1 MWSKISNALKPTK
14 DIDQDQT
21 TDVLSRV
28 YEQHPNLS
36 VFHETT
42 KKLGLPKKVRSHLH
56 LRSNSSQ
63 VSLARGSS
71 SDTVR
76 DSSRP
81 SLEGSVRSILRD
93 PKTPGTG
100 QNVRFFSRDAYK
112 VISPDASASSSEPSP
127 ISFVDRLAR
136 VARPSAM
143 DVFAEA
149 DTSNLFNLS
158 PGNEMPQGLKT
169 PMLDT
174 AIEIPVGSPQETSTP
189 FRGLL
194 EVPVDP
200 SFALSPTSS
209 TFSAEISIPPTSPPP
224 RTRRSRA
231 LSDTVFQTM
240 LRKHAP
246 EADINDTSNAS
257 LVLVAEPPDPFRANA
272 TTYYTPGTM
281 IPPTPPQPTHSR
293 AASKEED
300 IIWNLRTQLALS
312 QELCAQYEIDLG
324 ARDELVQALTHRA
337 DVAEKEKEKSRNVL
351 RSWKKKAGELERMCR
366 TLEEEVDT
374 SRQESLERSVMDE
387 ASGEALRMLH
397 RQISQLEREKE
408 ALQDHADTAHLR
420 DQLREK
426 DAELDKLREEI
437 KSRDDAER
445 VLRDGIQ
452 EAREQMD
459 YLTTNSVRSSMAEE
473 ALILSNEEERERHST
488 IEHAWAEERMRM
500 VDAHDALQTDK
511 NALADAVQRIS
522 SELERINSE
531 HTTAIETVHK
541 DLDAAHQESAELHNT
556 IEDLQ
561 NDNEALKS
569 ELEALETKLLN
580 MEEEWSEGEN
590 QRVELESELQR
601 ATEEHETRITCLTAE
616 LTFANEN
623 VFRLES
629 NIKERD
635 AAISTLTTTL
645 LTRTD
650 EAESLREEL
659 TTIKVE
665 HSRAFSSQTRALQD
679 LQTQEKDL
687 RTQLEV
693 AVREKA
699 ESDIMLGMSKERVGS
714 LMDEVAK
721 LRRTVHE
728 MQQTSAARDVTILQ
742 LRKERERDREDVNG
756 LNIALDSKQQEL
768 ELIKRKISLK
778 SVAVSSTPVPSRVI
792 RRESMIGTP
801 SSSRPPSSM
810 SDASKDGKSD
820 TPSTSL
826 APRASFSALTRSVRI
841 NATTNPPGK
850 MGPPAPKSRSS
861 LATTT
866 PPTRTSLA
874 SSTTS
879 RAPSSLGKSN
889 TTPRPS
895 GLGTGAPR
903 RVSTSSVES
912 NLKTPVASGAR
923 RVSASSSVPSEID
936 EKEKEN
942 VTVTVSARGVKTPRR
957 VVPA

>member
-1 MWSKISNALKPTK
+1 
-14 DIDQDQT
+14 
-21 TDVLSRV
+21 
-28 YEQHPNLS
+28 
-36 VFHETT
+36 
-42 KKLGLPKKVRSHLH
+42 
-56 LRSNSSQ
+56 
-63 VSLARGSS
+63 
-71 SDTVR
+71 
-76 DSSRP
+76 
-81 SLEGSVRSILRD
+81 
-93 PKTPGTG
+93 
-100 QNVRFFSRDAYK
+100 
-112 VISPDASASSSEPSP
+112 
-127 ISFVDRLAR
+127 
-136 VARPSAM
+136 
-143 DVFAEA
+143 
-149 DTSNLFNLS
+149 
-158 PGNEMPQGLKT
+158 
-169 PMLDT
+169 
-174 AIEIPVGSPQETSTP
+174 
-189 FRGLL
+189 
-194 EVPVDP
+194 
-200 SFALSPTSS
+200 
-209 TFSAEISIPPTSPPP
+209 
-224 RTRRSRA
+224 
-231 LSDTVFQTM
+231 M

-293 AASKEED
+293 TASKEED

-324 ARDELVQALTHRA
+324 ARDELVQALTQRA
-337 DVAEKEKEKSRNVL
+337 EVAEKEKEKSRNVL
-351 RSWKKKAGELERMCR
+351 RGWKKKAGELERMCR

-374 SRQESLERSVMDE
+374 SRHESLERSIMDE

-408 ALQDHADTAHLR
+408 ALQDNADITHIR
-420 DQLREK
+420 NQLCEK
-426 DAELDKLREEI
+426 DVELGKLREEI

-452 EAREQMD
+452 EARAQMD

-473 ALILSNEEERERHST
+473 ALILANKEERERHLT
-488 IEHAWAEERMRM
+488 IERAWAEERTRM
-500 VDAHDALQTDK
+500 VDVHEALQTDK
-511 NALADAVQRIS
+511 NALANAVQRIS
-522 SELERINSE
+522 SELERVNSE
-531 HTTAIETVHK
+531 RVTAIETAHK
-541 DLDAAHQESAELHNT
+541 DLDAAHQESAEFYNT

-561 NDNEALKS
+561 NDNETLKS

-590 QRVELESELQR
+590 RRVELESELQR
-601 ATEEHETRITCLTAE
+601 VTEEHETRITSINAE

-623 VFRLES
+623 VSRLES
-629 NIKERD
+629 NMKERD
-635 AAISTLTTTL
+635 TTISTLTTTL
-645 LTRTD
+645 LTHTD

-659 TTIKVE
+659 TTLKVE
-665 HSRAFSSQTRALQD
+665 HSRALSSQTRALQD
-679 LQTQEKDL
+679 LQIQEKDL

-693 AVREKA
+693 AVREKV
-699 ESDIMLGMSKERVGS
+699 ESEIMLGMSKERVGS

-728 MQQTSAARDVTILQ
+728 MQQTSAARDVTIVQ
-742 LRKERERDREDVNG
+742 LRKERERDRQDVNG

-778 SVAVSSTPVPSRVI
+778 NVAASTTPVPSRAM
-792 RRESMIGTP
+792 RRESMAGTP

-826 APRASFSALTRSVRI
+826 APRASLSALTHSVRV
-841 NATTNPPGK
+841 NASTNPPSK
-850 MGPPAPKSRSS
+850 MGPPAPKPRLSS
-861 LATTT
+861 T
-866 PPTRTSLA
+866 PPTRASLT

-895 GLGTGAPR
+895 GPGMGVPR

-912 NLKTPVASGAR
+912 NLKTPVASSAR
-923 RVSASSSVPSEID
+923 RVSVSSSIPSEVD

-942 VTVTVSARGVKTPRR
+942 VKVTASARGVKPRR
-957 VVPA
+957 AVPA

>member
-1 MWSKISNALKPTK
+1 
-14 DIDQDQT
+14 
-21 TDVLSRV
+21 
-28 YEQHPNLS
+28 
-36 VFHETT
+36 
-42 KKLGLPKKVRSHLH
+42 
-56 LRSNSSQ
+56 
-63 VSLARGSS
+63 VSLTRGGS

-100 QNVRFFSRDAYK
+100 QNVRFFSRDALK
-112 VISPDASASSSEPSP
+112 AISPDASASSSEPSP
-127 ISFVDRLAR
+127 ISFADRLAR

-158 PGNEMPQGLKT
+158 PGNEIPQGLKT

-174 AIEIPVGSPQETSTP
+174 AIEIPEGFPQETSTP
-189 FRGLL
+189 FRGFL

-209 TFSAEISIPPTSPPP
+209 TFSGEISIPPTSPPP

-293 AASKEED
+293 TASKEED

-324 ARDELVQALTHRA
+324 ARDELVQALTQRA
-337 DVAEKEKEKSRNVL
+337 EVAEKEKEKSRNVL
-351 RSWKKKAGELERMCR
+351 RGWKKKAGELERMCR

-374 SRQESLERSVMDE
+374 SRHESLERSIMDE

-408 ALQDHADTAHLR
+408 ALQDNADITHIR
-420 DQLREK
+420 NQLCEK
-426 DAELDKLREEI
+426 DVELGKLREEI

-452 EAREQMD
+452 EARAQMD

-473 ALILSNEEERERHST
+473 ALILANKEERERHLT
-488 IEHAWAEERMRM
+488 IERAWAEERTRM
-500 VDAHDALQTDK
+500 VDVHEALQTDK
-511 NALADAVQRIS
+511 NALANAVQRIS
-522 SELERINSE
+522 SELERVNSE
-531 HTTAIETVHK
+531 RVTAIETAHK
-541 DLDAAHQESAELHNT
+541 DLDAAHQESAEFYNT

-561 NDNEALKS
+561 NDNETLKS

-590 QRVELESELQR
+590 RRVELESELQR
-601 ATEEHETRITCLTAE
+601 VTEEVRRSPLRMISLTNISQHETRITSINAE

-623 VFRLES
+623 VSRLES
-629 NIKERD
+629 NMKERD
-635 AAISTLTTTL
+635 TTISTLTTTL
-645 LTRTD
+645 LTHTD

-659 TTIKVE
+659 TTLKVE
-665 HSRAFSSQTRALQD
+665 HSRALSSQTRALQD

-693 AVREKA
+693 AVREKV
-699 ESDIMLGMSKERVGS
+699 ESEIMLGMSKERVGS

-728 MQQTSAARDVTILQ
+728 MQQTSAARDVTIVQ
-742 LRKERERDREDVNG
+742 LRKERERDRQDVNG

-768 ELIKRKISLK
+768 EL
-778 SVAVSSTPVPSRVI
+778 VSPSIYLVCFHL
-792 RRESMIGTP
+792 M
-801 SSSRPPSSM
+801 
-810 SDASKDGKSD
+810 
-820 TPSTSL
+820 
-826 APRASFSALTRSVRI
+826 
-841 NATTNPPGK
+841 
-850 MGPPAPKSRSS
+850 
-861 LATTT
+861 
-866 PPTRTSLA
+866 
-874 SSTTS
+874 
-879 RAPSSLGKSN
+879 
-889 TTPRPS
+889 
-895 GLGTGAPR
+895 
-903 RVSTSSVES
+903 
-912 NLKTPVASGAR
+912 
-923 RVSASSSVPSEID
+923 
-936 EKEKEN
+936 
-942 VTVTVSARGVKTPRR
+942 
-957 VVPA
+957 

>member
-14 DIDQDQT
+14 DVDQDQT

-36 VFHETT
+36 LFHETT

-63 VSLARGSS
+63 VSLTRGS

-112 VISPDASASSSEPSP
+112 AITPDASASTSEPSP
-127 ISFVDRLAR
+127 ISFADRLAK

-149 DTSNLFNLS
+149 DTSNIFNLS
-158 PGNEMPQGLKT
+158 PGNEIPQGLKT
-169 PMLDT
+169 PMLDS
-174 AIEIPVGSPQETSTP
+174 AIEITACSPQETSTP
-189 FRGLL
+189 FRGLP
-194 EVPVDP
+194 EIPVDP
-200 SFALSPTSS
+200 SFALSPTGSV
-209 TFSAEISIPPTSPPP
+209 FSAEISIPPTSPPP

-246 EADINDTSNAS
+246 EADINDTSNSS
-257 LVLVAEPPDPFRANA
+257 LVLVPEPPDPFRVNA

-293 AASKEED
+293 TASKEED

-324 ARDELVQALTHRA
+324 ARDELVQALTQRA
-337 DVAEKEKEKSRNVL
+337 EVAEKEKEKSRNVL

-408 ALQDHADTAHLR
+408 ALQDHADTVQLR
-420 DQLREK
+420 DQLHEK
-426 DAELDKLREEI
+426 DTELAKLREEI
-437 KSRDDAER
+437 KNRDDAER

-473 ALILSNEEERERHST
+473 ALIVANEEERVRHQT
-488 IEHAWAEERMRM
+488 IELAWAEERIRM
-500 VDAHDALQTDK
+500 VEAHEALQTDK
-511 NALADAVQRIS
+511 NSLADAVQRIS
-522 SELERINSE
+522 SELERIASE
-531 HTTAIETVHK
+531 HATAIEIAHK
-541 DLDAAHQESAELHNT
+541 DLDAAHQESAELHNN

-561 NDNEALKS
+561 NDNEALKAD
-569 ELEALETKLLN
+569 LEALETKLLD
-580 MEEEWSEGEN
+580 MEEGWSEGEN

-601 ATEEHETRITCLTAE
+601 TTEELETRITSITGE

-623 VFRLES
+623 VSRLES

-635 AAISTLTTTL
+635 ASISTLTTTL
-645 LTRTD
+645 LSRTD

-659 TTIKVE
+659 ATLKVE

-687 RTQLEV
+687 RSQLEV

-699 ESDIMLGMSKERVGS
+699 ESDILLGMSKERVGS

-728 MQQTSAARDVTILQ
+728 MQQTSAAREVTIVQ

-778 SVAVSSTPVPSRVI
+778 SIAASSTPVPSRAI

-826 APRASFSALTRSVRI
+826 APRASLSALTRSARI
-841 NATTNPPGK
+841 NANANANPLGK
-850 MGPPAPKSRSS
+850 MGPPAPKPRSS
-861 LATTT
+861 LATIS

-874 SSTTS
+874 SSTT
-879 RAPSSLGKSN
+879 RTPSSLGKSS
-889 TTPRPS
+889 TTPRPG
-895 GLGTGAPR
+895 GLGMGVSR

-923 RVSASSSVPSEID
+923 RVSVSSSVPSEVD
-936 EKEKEN
+936 EKEN
-942 VTVTVSARGVKTPRR
+942 VTVTVSNRGVKAPRR
-957 VVPA
+957 AVPA

>member
-1 MWSKISNALKPTK
+1 MWSKISSALKPNK
-14 DIDQDQT
+14 DVDQDLQ

-36 VFHETT
+36 VFHEQPSS
-42 KKLGLPKKVRSHLH
+42 KKFGLPKKVRSHLH

-63 VSLARGSS
+63 VSLTRGS

-76 DSSRP
+76 ESSRP
-81 SLEGSVRSILRD
+81 SLDLGSVRSILRD

-112 VISPDASASSSEPSP
+112 PISPDASASTSEPSP
-127 ISFVDRLAR
+127 ITFADRLAR

-143 DVFAEA
+143 EVFAEQ
-149 DTSNLFNLS
+149 DTSNLFNLG
-158 PGNEMPQGLKT
+158 PGIEIP
-169 PMLDT
+169 PILDT
-174 AIEIPVGSPQETSTP
+174 AIELPEAFPQSSTP
-189 FRGLL
+189 FRAIS
-194 EVPVDP
+194 EIIIDP
-200 SFALSPTSS
+200 SFAISPTTS
-209 TFSAEISIPPTSPPP
+209 TFSDEINIPPTSPPP
-224 RTRRSRA
+224 PIRSRSRA

-246 EADINDTSNAS
+246 ETEINDTSGPS
-257 LVLVAEPPDPFRANA
+257 LVLAPEPPDPFRANA
-272 TTYYTPGTM
+272 TTYYTPGTI

-293 AASKEED
+293 TASKDED

-324 ARDELVQALTHRA
+324 ARDELVQALTQRA
-337 DVAEKEKEKSRNVL
+337 EVAEKEKEKSRNVL
-351 RSWKKKAGELERMCR
+351 RSWKKKASELERMCR

-420 DQLREK
+420 DQLHEK

-437 KSRDDAER
+437 KGRDDAER
-445 VLRDGIQ
+445 VLRDGMR
-452 EAREQMD
+452 EAKEQMD
-459 YLTTNSVRSSMAEE
+459 HHSARSSMAEE
-473 ALILSNEEERERHST
+473 ALVVASEEERVRHET
-488 IEHAWAEERMRM
+488 IELAWAEERMRM
-500 VDAHDALQTDK
+500 VDAHKALQVDK
-511 NALADAVQRIS
+511 NALSDAVQRMTS
-522 SELERINSE
+522 DLEHIQSE
-531 HTTAIETVHK
+531 HANAIEIAHN
-541 DLDAAHQESAELHNT
+541 DLDAAHQESAELHSN

-561 NDNEALKS
+561 NETEALKTD
-569 ELEALETKLLN
+569 LEALETKLLN
-580 MEEEWSEGEN
+580 MEEEWSVGEN
-590 QRVELESELQR
+590 QRADLESELLR
-601 ATEEHETRITCLTAE
+601 TTEEHETHITSLTAE
-616 LTFANEN
+616 LTFAHEN
-623 VFRLES
+623 ISRLET

-635 AAISTLTTTL
+635 ASISNLTTTL
-645 LTRTD
+645 LSHTD

-659 TTIKVE
+659 ATLKVE

-693 AVREKA
+693 ALRERA
-699 ESDIMLGMSKERVGS
+699 ESDIMLVNSKERVGS
-714 LMDEVAK
+714 LMDEVAR

-728 MQQTSAARDVTILQ
+728 MQQTSAAREVTIVQ

-778 SVAVSSTPVPSRVI
+778 TASTPTPVPSRAI
-792 RRESMIGTP
+792 RRESMAGTP
-801 SSSRPPSSM
+801 SLSSRPPSSM

-820 TPSTSL
+820 TPSL
-826 APRASFSALTRSVRI
+826 APRASLSALTRSVRI
-841 NATTNPPGK
+841 NANAPGK
-850 MGPPAPKSRSS
+850 MGPPAPKPRSS
-861 LATTT
+861 LATPT
-866 PPTRTSLA
+866 PLTRASLTS
-874 SSTTS
+874 STS
-879 RAPSSLGKSN
+879 RAPSSLGKSGA
-889 TTPRPS
+889 TPRPS
-895 GLGTGAPR
+895 GLGLGVTTR

-912 NLKTPVASGAR
+912 NLKTPIGTGAR
-923 RVSASSSVPSEID
+923 RVSVSSSVPSEVD
-936 EKEKEN
+936 EKEN
-942 VTVTVSARGVKTPRR
+942 ASAGGLKKPRR
-957 VVPA
+957 AVPA

>member
-1 MWSKISNALKPTK
+1 MWSKLSNALKPTK
-14 DIDQDQT
+14 DADQDQP

-42 KKLGLPKKVRSHLH
+42 KKLSLPKKVRSHLH
-56 LRSNSSQ
+56 LRSDSSQ
-63 VSLARGSS
+63 VSLTRGS

-81 SLEGSVRSILRD
+81 SLEGSIRSILRD

-100 QNVRFFSRDAYK
+100 QNVRFFSRGAHK
-112 VISPDASASSSEPSP
+112 AISPDASASTSEPSP
-127 ISFVDRLAR
+127 ISFADRLAR

-143 DVFAEA
+143 DVFGEA
-149 DTSNLFNLS
+149 DSSNLFNLS
-158 PGNEMPQGLKT
+158 PGIEIPQGFKT

-174 AIEIPVGSPQETSTP
+174 AIEIPEGPPLETSTP
-189 FRGLL
+189 FRGLP
-194 EVPVDP
+194 EIPADP

-209 TFSAEISIPPTSPPP
+209 TFSGDISIPLTSPPP

-231 LSDTVFQTM
+231 LSDTVFQIM

-257 LVLVAEPPDPFRANA
+257 LVLVSEPPDPFRANA

-293 AASKEED
+293 TASKEED

-324 ARDELVQALTHRA
+324 ARDELVRALTQRTE
-337 DVAEKEKEKSRNVL
+337 VAEKEKEKSRNVL
-351 RSWKKKAGELERMCR
+351 RNWKKKAGELERMCR
-366 TLEEEVDT
+366 NLEEEVDT
-374 SRQESLERSVMDE
+374 SRQENLERSVMDE

-420 DQLREK
+420 EQLHEK
-426 DAELDKLREEI
+426 EAELNKLHEEL
-437 KSRDDAER
+437 KGRDDAER
-445 VLRDGIQ
+445 VLREGIQ

-473 ALILSNEEERERHST
+473 ALIIASREERERHQA
-488 IEHAWAEERMRM
+488 IELAWAEERMRM
-500 VDAHDALQTDK
+500 VNAHEALQTDK
-511 NALADAVQRIS
+511 SALADAVQRIS

-531 HTTAIETVHK
+531 HATAIEIAHG
-541 DLDAAHQESAELHNT
+541 DLDAAHRESAELHDT

-561 NDNEALKS
+561 NDKEVLKS
-569 ELEALETKLLN
+569 DLESLETKFLN

-590 QRVELESELQR
+590 QRIELESELQR
-601 ATEEHETRITCLTAE
+601 TTEEHESRITSLTAE
-616 LTFANEN
+616 LAFANEN
-623 VFRLES
+623 VSRLES

-635 AAISTLTTTL
+635 ASISTLTTTL
-645 LTRTD
+645 LTHRD

-659 TTIKVE
+659 ATLKVE
-665 HSRAFSSQTRALQD
+665 HSRAFSSQTRTLQD

-687 RTQLEV
+687 RMQLEV

-699 ESDIMLGMSKERVGS
+699 EGDIMLSMSKERVGS

-728 MQQTSAARDVTILQ
+728 MQQTSAAREVTIVQ

-778 SVAVSSTPVPSRVI
+778 SVAASHTPVPSRAI

-810 SDASKDGKSD
+810 SDASKDGKSE

-826 APRASFSALTRSVRI
+826 APRASLSSLSRNVRI

-850 MGPPAPKSRSS
+850 MGPPALKSRSS

-874 SSTTS
+874 SSTS
-879 RAPSSLGKSN
+879 HAPSSLGKSN
-889 TTPRPS
+889 MTPRPS
-895 GLGTGAPR
+895 GLGMGATR

-912 NLKTPVASGAR
+912 NLKTPVASGTR
-923 RVSASSSVPSEID
+923 RVSVSSSVPSEVD
-936 EKEKEN
+936 EKEN
-942 VTVTVSARGVKTPRR
+942 VMVAVNARGVKATRR

>member
-1 MWSKISNALKPTK
+1 MWSKITSALKPTK
-14 DIDQDQT
+14 DVEQEQP

-36 VFHETT
+36 VFHETS
-42 KKLGLPKKVRSHLH
+42 KKFGLPKKVRSHLH

-63 VSLARGSS
+63 VSLTRGS

-112 VISPDASASSSEPSP
+112 VISPDASGSTSEPSP
-127 ISFVDRLAR
+127 ITFADRLAR

-158 PGNEMPQGLKT
+158 PGNEIPLMT

-174 AIEIPVGSPQETSTP
+174 AIEIPEDSPQETSTP
-189 FRGLL
+189 FRP
-194 EVPVDP
+194 EIPIDP
-200 SFALSPTSS
+200 SSFALSPTAS
-209 TFSAEISIPPTSPPP
+209 TFSAEISIPPPP

-246 EADINDTSNAS
+246 EADINDTSNSS
-257 LVLVAEPPDPFRANA
+257 LVLVPEPPDPFRANA

-293 AASKEED
+293 TASKEED

-324 ARDELVQALTHRA
+324 ARDELVQALTKRA
-337 DVAEKEKEKSRNVL
+337 EHAEKEKEKSRNVL

-366 TLEEEVDT
+366 NLEEEVDT
-374 SRQESLERSVMDE
+374 SRQESVERSVMDE

-420 DQLREK
+420 DQLHEK
-426 DAELDKLREEI
+426 DAELDKLREEV
-437 KSRDDAER
+437 KSREDAER
-445 VLRDGIQ
+445 VLHENIR

-459 YLTTNSVRSSMAEE
+459 YLTINSARSSMAEE
-473 ALILSNEEERERHST
+473 ALVAESEEERKRHQI
-488 IEHAWAEERMRM
+488 IELAWAEERIRM
-500 VDAHDALQTDK
+500 VEAHEALQTEK
-511 NALADAVQRIS
+511 NALADALQS
-522 SELERINSE
+522 MTSDLERINSE
-531 HTTAIETVHK
+531 HATAIETAHD

-569 ELEALETKLLN
+569 DLEALETKLLN

-590 QRVELESELQR
+590 QRAELESELQR
-601 ATEEHETRITCLTAE
+601 TTEEYETRITSLTAE
-616 LTFANEN
+616 LTFAHEN
-623 VFRLES
+623 VSRLEI

-635 AAISTLTTTL
+635 ASISTLTTTL
-645 LTRTD
+645 RTRTD

-659 TTIKVE
+659 ATLKVE
-665 HSRAFSSQTRALQD
+665 HSRAFSSQTRSLQD

-699 ESDIMLGMSKERVGS
+699 ESDIMLGNSKERVGS
-714 LMDEVAK
+714 LMDEVAR

-728 MQQTSAARDVTILQ
+728 MQQTSAAREVTIVQ

-778 SVAVSSTPVPSRVI
+778 SVAATSTPVPSRAI

-801 SSSRPPSSM
+801 SSSSRPPSSM
-810 SDASKDGKSD
+810 SDVSKDGKSE

-826 APRASFSALTRSVRI
+826 APRASLSALTRSVRI
-841 NATTNPPGK
+841 NAATTVPSK
-850 MGPPAPKSRSS
+850 MGPPAPKPRSS
-861 LATTT
+861 LATPT

-874 SSTTS
+874 SSTSTP
-879 RAPSSLGKSN
+879 RAPSLGKSN
-889 TTPRPS
+889 ATPRP
-895 GLGTGAPR
+895 GLGMGVPR

-912 NLKTPVASGAR
+912 NLKTPVASGVR
-923 RVSASSSVPSEID
+923 RVSVSSSVPSEVD
-936 EKEKEN
+936 EKEN
-942 VTVTVSARGVKTPRR
+942 VTVPVSARGVKPPRR
-957 VVPA
+957 AVPA

>member
-1 MWSKISNALKPTK
+1 MWSKLSNALKPTK
-14 DIDQDQT
+14 DVEQDQT

-63 VSLARGSS
+63 VSLNRGS

-76 DSSRP
+76 NSSRP

-93 PKTPGTG
+93 PKTPGSG
-100 QNVRFFSRDAYK
+100 QNVRFFSRDAHK
-112 VISPDASASSSEPSP
+112 AITPDASASSSEPSP
-127 ISFVDRLAR
+127 ISFADRLAR
-136 VARPSAM
+136 VPRPSAI
-143 DVFAEA
+143 DVFAEV

-158 PGNEMPQGLKT
+158 PGNEIPQGLKT

-174 AIEIPVGSPQETSTP
+174 AIEIPEGSPQETSTP
-189 FRGLL
+189 FRGLPDI
-194 EVPVDP
+194 PVDA

-257 LVLVAEPPDPFRANA
+257 LVLVSEPPDPFRANA

-293 AASKEED
+293 TASKEED

-324 ARDELVQALTHRA
+324 ARDELVQALTKRA
-337 DVAEKEKEKSRNVL
+337 EVAEKEKEKSRNVL

-374 SRQESLERSVMDE
+374 SRQESLERSLMDE

-408 ALQDHADTAHLR
+408 ALQDHADTACLR
-420 DQLREK
+420 DQLHEK

-437 KSRDDAER
+437 KSRDGAER

-473 ALILSNEEERERHST
+473 ALIAANKEERERHST

-500 VDAHDALQTDK
+500 VNAHEALQKDK
-511 NALADAVQRIS
+511 NALAGAVQRIS
-522 SELERINSE
+522 SELESIKSE
-531 HTTAIETVHK
+531 HSNAIDIVHR
-541 DLDAAHQESAELHNT
+541 DLDAAHQESTELHNT

-569 ELEALETKLLN
+569 NLEALETKLLN

-590 QRVELESELQR
+590 QRIELESELQR
-601 ATEEHETRITCLTAE
+601 TAEEHETRITSLTAE

-623 VFRLES
+623 VSRLES

-635 AAISTLTTTL
+635 ASISTLTTTL
-645 LTRTD
+645 LTHTD

-659 TTIKVE
+659 TTLK
-665 HSRAFSSQTRALQD
+665 RALQD
-679 LQTQEKDL
+679 LETQEKDL
-687 RTQLEV
+687 RTQLELV
-693 AVREKA
+693 VREKA

-728 MQQTSAARDVTILQ
+728 MQQTSAARDVTIVQ

-778 SVAVSSTPVPSRVI
+778 SVAASSTPVPSRAI
-792 RRESMIGTP
+792 RRESMNGTP
-801 SSSRPPSSM
+801 SSRPPSSM

-826 APRASFSALTRSVRI
+826 APRASLSALTRSVRI
-841 NATTNPPGK
+841 NATANPPGK
-850 MGPPAPKSRSS
+850 MGPPAPKLRSS
-861 LATTT
+861 VATFT
-866 PPTRTSLA
+866 PPTRTPLV
-874 SSTTS
+874 SSTS
-879 RAPSSLGKSN
+879 RTPSSSLGKSN

-895 GLGTGAPR
+895 GLGMGVSR

-912 NLKTPVASGAR
+912 NLKTPVASSAR
-923 RVSASSSVPSEID
+923 RVSVSSSVPSEAD
-936 EKEKEN
+936 EKEN
-942 VTVTVSARGVKTPRR
+942 ATVSARGVKTPRR
-957 VVPA
+957 AVPA